1 MNTDNR
7 YVEKNVQLIHTY
19 NIKQLNETVMKRLEG
34 KTALITGGG
43 TGIGKPTARLFA
55 EEGASVVI
63 TGRTEETLD
72 ETAGELR
79 NTGGEV
85 SYEVCDVSVE
95 GDCVKTIDSTVGKYG
110 RIDILFNNAG
120 VCYMANT
127 HETTTETWDE
137 TFDINVKGVY
147 LMSKHTIPHMLRQ
160 KDGSIVNNSSILGL
174 KASPAGF
181 AAYSASKGAVNQ
193 LTKSMALEYADKG
206 IRINAI
212 CPGTIYTPMMDKL
225 FEEWGDW
232 NLGVKR
238 YVSVHPIGRLA
249 QPEEIAHAVL
259 YLCDDRIRFI
269 TGTMLSVDGGMSAK

>member
-1 MNTDNR
+1 M
-7 YVEKNVQLIHTY
+7 
-19 NIKQLNETVMKRLEG
+19 RLKG

-43 TGIGKPTARLFA
+43 TGIGKATARLFA
-55 EEGASVVI
+55 EEGAKVVI

-72 ETAGELR
+72 ETAREIRESGNEA
-79 NTGGEV
+79 

-95 GDCVKTIDSTVGKYG
+95 QDCIKAVEITARRYG

-127 HETTTETWDE
+127 HETSTEQWDE

-147 LMSKHTIPHMLRQ
+147 LMSKHTLPHMIRQ
-160 KDGSIVNNSSILGL
+160 GDGSIVNNSSILGL

-181 AAYSASKGAVNQ
+181 ASYSASKGAVNQ

-232 NLGVKR
+232 DLGVKR

-249 QPEEIAHAVL
+249 EPEEIAHAVL
-259 YLCDDRIRFI
+259 YLCDDRVRFI